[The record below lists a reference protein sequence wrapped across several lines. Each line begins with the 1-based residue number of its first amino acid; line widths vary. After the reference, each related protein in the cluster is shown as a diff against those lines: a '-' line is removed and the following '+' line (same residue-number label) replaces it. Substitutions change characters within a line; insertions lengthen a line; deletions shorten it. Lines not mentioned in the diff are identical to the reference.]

1 MRMELTDRAA
11 VDEVLSGKHD
21 SFRVLVDRHG
31 RKVFGLAYRMTGNE
45 HDADEVVQETFL
57 RCYKRLDSF
66 EARSSFSTWLYR
78 IASNCALDLLA
89 KRKREK
95 MHIVENDT
103 REDDLNPEE
112 RTLDYASPQ
121 PGPER
126 MLLSSELKQRVADA
140 MKRLTPVERTA
151 FVLRH
156 FEGQSITEIAAVLK
170 IKDEAVKN
178 TVFRAVKK
186 MRTELEP
193 LITAGPMQGGVR

>member
-1 MRMELTDRAA
+1 MELTDRAA
-11 VDEVLSGKHD
+11 VDEVLAGKHD
-21 SFRVLVDRHG
+21 SFRVLVERHG

-89 KRKREK
+89 KRKQDK
-95 MHIVENDT
+95 LHIVENDS
-103 REDDLNPEE
+103 REDGENPEDRALE
-112 RTLDYASPQ
+112 YAAPA

-126 MLLSSELKQRVADA
+126 MLLSSELRERVAGA
-140 MKRLTPVERTA
+140 MQRLTAIERTA

-156 FEGQSITEIAAVLK
+156 FEGRSISEIGTVLK
-170 IKDEAVKN
+170 VKDEAVKN

-193 LITAGPMQGGVR
+193 FITAGSVRGGAR

>member
-1 MRMELTDRAA
+1 MELTDRAA
-11 VDEVLSGKHD
+11 VDEVLAGKHE

-31 RKVFGLAYRMTGNE
+31 RRVFGLAYRMTGNE

-66 EARSSFSTWLYR
+66 EARSTFSTWLYR

-89 KRKREK
+89 KRKQDK
-95 MHIVENDT
+95 THLVENDT
-103 REDDLNPEE
+103 RDDDPNPEE

-126 MLLSSELKQRVADA
+126 LLLSSELRKRVADA
-140 MKRLTPVERTA
+140 MKRLTDVERTA

-156 FEGQSITEIAAVLK
+156 FEGRSIAEIGEVLQVRQ
-170 IKDEAVKN
+170 EAVKN
-178 TVFRAVKK
+178 TIFRAVKK
-186 MRTELEP
+186 MRSELEP
-193 LITAGPMQGGVR
+193 LMAAGPMRGGAR

>member
-1 MRMELTDRAA
+1 MELTDRAA
-11 VDEVLSGKHD
+11 VDDVLAGKRE

-66 EARSSFSTWLYR
+66 ESRSSFSTWLYR

-89 KRKREK
+89 KRKQEK
-95 MHIVENDT
+95 THIVESDAQ
-103 REDDLNPEE
+103 EDELSAEE
-112 RTLDYASPQ
+112 RSLDYASTQ

-126 MLLSSELKQRVADA
+126 MLLSTELRQRVSDA
-140 MKRLTPVERTA
+140 MKRLTAVERTA

-156 FEGQSITEIAAVLK
+156 FEGQSITEIGGTLK
-170 IKDEAVKN
+170 LKDEAVKN
-178 TVFRAVKK
+178 TIFRAVKK
-186 MRTELEP
+186 MRGELEP
-193 LITAGPMQGGVR
+193 FMTAGPLRGGVR

>member
-1 MRMELTDRAA
+1 MELTDRAA
-11 VDEVLSGKHD
+11 VDEVLAGKHE

-89 KRKREK
+89 KRKQDK
-95 MHIVENDT
+95 IHIVDPET
-103 REDDLNPEE
+103 RDDQLNPEE
-112 RTLDYASPQ
+112 HTLDYATPQ

-126 MLLSSELKQRVADA
+126 MLLSAELRKRVGDA
-140 MKRLTPVERTA
+140 MQRLTAVERTA

-156 FEGQSITEIAAVLK
+156 FEGRSISEIGSVLK
-170 IKDEAVKN
+170 VRDEAVKN
-178 TVFRAVKK
+178 TIFRAVKK

-193 LITAGPMQGGVR
+193 LMASSTVQRGSR

>member
-1 MRMELTDRAA
+1 MELTDRAA
-11 VDEVLSGKHD
+11 VDEVLAGKHD

-89 KRKREK
+89 KRKQDK
-95 MHIVENDT
+95 THIVESDA
-103 REDDLNPEE
+103 RDDDLNPEE
-112 RTLDYASPQ
+112 RTLDYATPQ

-126 MLLSSELKQRVADA
+126 MLLSTELRRRVSDA
-140 MKRLTPVERTA
+140 MQRLTAVERTA

-156 FEGQSITEIAAVLK
+156 FEGRSISEIGGVLK
-170 IKDEAVKN
+170 VRDEAVKN
-178 TVFRAVKK
+178 TIFRAVKK
-186 MRTELEP
+186 MRSELEP
-193 LITAGPMQGGVR
+193 FMTASTVQRGTR

>member
-1 MRMELTDRAA
+1 MELTDRAA
-11 VDEVLSGKHD
+11 VDEVLAGKHE

-66 EARSSFSTWLYR
+66 EARSTFSTWLYR

-89 KRKREK
+89 KRKQDK
-95 MHIVENDT
+95 AHIVENDT
-103 REDDLNPEE
+103 REDDANSEE
-112 RTLDYASPQ
+112 RRLDYASPQ

-126 MLLSSELKQRVADA
+126 MLLSSELRERVASA
-140 MKRLTPVERTA
+140 MKRLTDVERTA

-156 FEGQSITEIAAVLK
+156 FEGRSITEIGAVLK
-170 IKDEAVKN
+170 VREEAVKN
-178 TVFRAVKK
+178 TIFRAVKK

-193 LITAGPMQGGVR
+193 LITPGAVRGGAR

>member
-1 MRMELTDRAA
+1 MELTDRAA
-11 VDEVLSGKHD
+11 VDEVLAGKHE
-21 SFRVLVDRHG
+21 SFRVLVERHG

-57 RCYKRLDSF
+57 RSFKRLDSF

-89 KRKREK
+89 KRKQEK
-95 MHIVENDT
+95 LHIVENEA
-103 REDDLNPEE
+103 REDDLNAEE
-112 RTLDYASPQ
+112 RAMEYATSQ

-126 MLLSSELKQRVADA
+126 MLLSSELRERVAAA
-140 MKRLTPVERTA
+140 MKRLTPGERTA

-156 FEGQSITEIAAVLK
+156 FEGQSISEIGTTLK
-170 IKDEAVKN
+170 LRDEAVKN

-193 LITAGPMQGGVR
+193 LIASGSVRGGRR

>member
-1 MRMELTDRAA
+1 MEFTNRAA
-11 VDEVLSGKHD
+11 VDEVLAGKHE
-21 SFRVLVDRHG
+21 SFRVLVERHG

-57 RCYKRLDSF
+57 RCFKRLDSF

-89 KRKREK
+89 KRKQEK
-95 MHIVENDT
+95 LHVVDNDT
-103 REDDLNPEE
+103 REDDLNAEDRAPE
-112 RTLDYASPQ
+112 YATPQ

-126 MLLSSELKQRVADA
+126 MLLSSELRERVAAA

-156 FEGQSITEIAAVLK
+156 FEGQSISEIGSMLK
-170 IKDEAVKN
+170 LKDEAVKN

-193 LITAGPMQGGVR
+193 LIAPGSIRGGAR

>member
-1 MRMELTDRAA
+1 MELTDRAA
-11 VDEVLSGKHD
+11 VDEVLAGKHE
-21 SFRVLVDRHG
+21 SFRVLVERHG

-57 RCYKRLDSF
+57 RSFRRLDSF

-89 KRKREK
+89 KRKQEK
-95 MHIVENDT
+95 LHIVENEA
-103 REDDLNPEE
+103 REDDLNVEE
-112 RTLDYASPQ
+112 RALEYATPQ

-126 MLLSSELKQRVADA
+126 MLLSSELRERVAAA

-156 FEGQSITEIAAVLK
+156 FEGQSISEIGSMLK
-170 IKDEAVKN
+170 LKDEAVKN

-193 LITAGPMQGGVR
+193 LIASGSIRGGAR

>member
-1 MRMELTDRAA
+1 MELTDRAA
-11 VDEVLSGKHD
+11 VDEVLAGKHE

-66 EARSSFSTWLYR
+66 EARSTFSTWLYR

-89 KRKREK
+89 KRKQDK
-95 MHIVENDT
+95 THIVESDA
-103 REDDLNPEE
+103 RDDDANPEE

-126 MLLSSELKQRVADA
+126 MLLSSELRQRVAGA
-140 MKRLTPVERTA
+140 MKRLTDVERTA

-156 FEGQSITEIAAVLK
+156 FEGRSIAEIGAVLK
-170 IKDEAVKN
+170 VREEAVKN
-178 TVFRAVKK
+178 TIFRAVKK

-193 LITAGPMQGGVR
+193 LMTPGLRGGSR

>member
-1 MRMELTDRAA
+1 MELTDRAA
-11 VDEVLSGKHD
+11 VDEVLAGKHE

-66 EARSSFSTWLYR
+66 ESRSTFSTWLYR

-89 KRKREK
+89 KRKQDK
-95 MHIVENDT
+95 THIVENDA
-103 REDDLNPEE
+103 REDDGNPEE

-126 MLLSSELKQRVADA
+126 MLLSSELRQRVAGA
-140 MKRLTPVERTA
+140 MKRLTDVERTA

-156 FEGQSITEIAAVLK
+156 FEGRSIAEIGAVLK
-170 IKDEAVKN
+170 VREEAVKN
-178 TVFRAVKK
+178 TIFRAVKK
-186 MRTELEP
+186 MRSELEP
-193 LITAGPMQGGVR
+193 LMAAGPMRGGTR

>member
-1 MRMELTDRAA
+1 MELTDRAA
-11 VDEVLSGKHD
+11 VDEVLAGKHE
-21 SFRVLVDRHG
+21 SFRVLVERHG

-57 RCYKRLDSF
+57 RCFKRLDSF

-89 KRKREK
+89 KRKQEK
-95 MHIVENDT
+95 LHIVENDA
-103 REDDLNPEE
+103 REDDLNVEE
-112 RTLDYASPQ
+112 HALEYATPQ

-126 MLLSSELKQRVADA
+126 MLLSCELRERVAAA

-156 FEGQSITEIAAVLK
+156 FEGQSISEIGSTLK
-170 IKDEAVKN
+170 LRDEAVKN

-193 LITAGPMQGGVR
+193 LIASGSIRGGAR

>member
-1 MRMELTDRAA
+1 MELTDRAA
-11 VDEVLSGKHD
+11 VDEVLAGKHE

-89 KRKREK
+89 KRKQDK
-95 MHIVENDT
+95 THIVESDA
-103 REDDLNPEE
+103 RDVELNPEE
-112 RTLDYASPQ
+112 RTLDYATPQ

-126 MLLSSELKQRVADA
+126 MLLSTELRKRVAGA
-140 MKRLTPVERTA
+140 MQRLTAIERTA

-156 FEGQSITEIAAVLK
+156 FEGRSISEIGSVLK
-170 IKDEAVKN
+170 VRDEAVKN
-178 TVFRAVKK
+178 TIFRAVKK

-193 LITAGPMQGGVR
+193 FMTAGRVQRGTR

>member
-1 MRMELTDRAA
+1 MELTDRAA
-11 VDEVLSGKHD
+11 VDEVLAGKHE

-66 EARSSFSTWLYR
+66 EARSTFSTWLYR

-89 KRKREK
+89 KRKQDK
-95 MHIVENDT
+95 THIVESDA
-103 REDDLNPEE
+103 REDDGNSEE
-112 RTLDYASPQ
+112 RTLDCASPQ

-126 MLLSSELKQRVADA
+126 MLLSSELRERVASA
-140 MKRLTPVERTA
+140 MKRLTDVERTA

-156 FEGQSITEIAAVLK
+156 FEGRSINEIGAVLK
-170 IKDEAVKN
+170 VREEAVKN
-178 TVFRAVKK
+178 TIFRAVKK

-193 LITAGPMQGGVR
+193 LISTGLMRGGAR

>member
-1 MRMELTDRAA
+1 MELTDRAA
-11 VDEVLSGKHD
+11 VDEVLAGKHD
-21 SFRVLVDRHG
+21 TFRVLVERHG

-66 EARSSFSTWLYR
+66 EARSTFSTWLYR

-89 KRKREK
+89 KRKQDK
-95 MHIVENDT
+95 THLVENDA
-103 REDDLNPEE
+103 RDDDPNPEE

-126 MLLSSELKQRVADA
+126 LLLSSELRKRVADA
-140 MKRLTPVERTA
+140 MKRLTDVERTA

-156 FEGQSITEIAAVLK
+156 FEGRSIAEIGEVLQVRE
-170 IKDEAVKN
+170 EAVKN
-178 TVFRAVKK
+178 TIFRAVKK
-186 MRTELEP
+186 MRSELEP
-193 LITAGPMQGGVR
+193 LMAAGPMRGGAR

>member
-1 MRMELTDRAA
+1 MELTDRAA
-11 VDEVLSGKHD
+11 VDEVLAGKHE

-66 EARSSFSTWLYR
+66 EARSTFSTWLYR

-89 KRKREK
+89 KRKHEK
-95 MHIVENDT
+95 THIVESDV
-103 REDDLNPEE
+103 RDDDANPEE

-126 MLLSSELKQRVADA
+126 MLLSSELRERVVSA
-140 MKRLTPVERTA
+140 MKRLTDVERTA

-156 FEGQSITEIAAVLK
+156 FEGRSIGEIGAVLK
-170 IKDEAVKN
+170 VREEAVKN
-178 TVFRAVKK
+178 TIFRAVKK

-193 LITAGPMQGGVR
+193 LITTGSMRGGAR

>member
-1 MRMELTDRAA
+1 MELTDRAA
-11 VDEVLSGKHD
+11 VDEVLAGKHE
-21 SFRVLVDRHG
+21 SFRVLVERHG

-57 RCYKRLDSF
+57 RSFRRLDSF

-89 KRKREK
+89 KRKQEK
-95 MHIVENDT
+95 LHVVENEA
-103 REDDLNPEE
+103 REDDLNVEE
-112 RTLDYASPQ
+112 RALEYATPQ

-126 MLLSSELKQRVADA
+126 MLLSSELRERVAAA

-156 FEGQSITEIAAVLK
+156 FEGQSISEIGSMLK
-170 IKDEAVKN
+170 LKDEAVKN

-193 LITAGPMQGGVR
+193 LIASGSIRGGAR

>member
-1 MRMELTDRAA
+1 MELTDRAA
-11 VDEVLSGKHD
+11 VDEVLSGKHE

-66 EARSSFSTWLYR
+66 EARSTFSTWLYR

-89 KRKREK
+89 KRKQDK
-95 MHIVENDT
+95 THIVESDA
-103 REDDLNPEE
+103 REDDANPEE

-126 MLLSSELKQRVADA
+126 MLLSTELRERVASA
-140 MKRLTPVERTA
+140 MKRLTDVERTA

-156 FEGQSITEIAAVLK
+156 FEGRSITEIGAVLK
-170 IKDEAVKN
+170 VREEAVKN
-178 TVFRAVKK
+178 TIFRAVKK

-193 LITAGPMQGGVR
+193 LITPGAIKGGAR

>member
-1 MRMELTDRAA
+1 MELTDRAA
-11 VDEVLSGKHD
+11 VDEVLAGKHD

-66 EARSSFSTWLYR
+66 EARSTFSTWLYR

-89 KRKREK
+89 KRKQDK
-95 MHIVENDT
+95 AHIVESDA
-103 REDDLNPEE
+103 RDDDSNPEE

-126 MLLSSELKQRVADA
+126 LLLSSELRQRVADA
-140 MKRLTPVERTA
+140 MKRLTDVERTA

-156 FEGQSITEIAAVLK
+156 FEGRSIAEIGSVLK
-170 IKDEAVKN
+170 VREEAVKN
-178 TVFRAVKK
+178 TIFRAVKK

-193 LITAGPMQGGVR
+193 LITPGVMRGGAR

>member
-1 MRMELTDRAA
+1 MELTDRAA
-11 VDEVLSGKHD
+11 VNDVLAGKHE
-21 SFRVLVDRHG
+21 SFRVLVERHG

-66 EARSSFSTWLYR
+66 ESRSTFSTWLYR

-89 KRKREK
+89 KRKQDK
-95 MHIVENDT
+95 THIVESDAH
-103 REDDLNPEE
+103 EDDLNPEE

-126 MLLSSELKQRVADA
+126 MLLSAELRQRVADA
-140 MKRLTPVERTA
+140 MQRLTTVERTA

-156 FEGQSITEIAAVLK
+156 FEGRSISEIGDVLRV
-170 IKDEAVKN
+170 KDEAVKN

-193 LITAGPMQGGVR
+193 FLTAGPMQRGMR

>member
-1 MRMELTDRAA
+1 MELTDRAA
-11 VDEVLSGKHD
+11 VDEVLAGKHE

-66 EARSSFSTWLYR
+66 ESRSTFSTWLYR

-89 KRKREK
+89 KRKQDK
-95 MHIVENDT
+95 AHIVESDA
-103 REDDLNPEE
+103 REDDGNPEE

-126 MLLSSELKQRVADA
+126 MLLSSELRQRVAGA
-140 MKRLTPVERTA
+140 MKRLTDVERTA

-156 FEGQSITEIAAVLK
+156 FEGRSIAEIGAVLK
-170 IKDEAVKN
+170 V
-178 TVFRAVKK
+178 
-186 MRTELEP
+186 
-193 LITAGPMQGGVR
+193 

>member
-1 MRMELTDRAA
+1 MELTDRAA
-11 VDEVLSGKHD
+11 VDEVLAGKHEM
-21 SFRVLVDRHG
+21 FRVLVDRHG

-57 RCYKRLDSF
+57 RVYKRLDSF

-89 KRKREK
+89 KRKQDK
-95 MHIVENDT
+95 LHLVENDP
-103 REDDLNPEE
+103 RDDGENPEE
-112 RTLDYASPQ
+112 RALEYAAPQ

-126 MLLSSELKQRVADA
+126 MLLSAEVRQRVAGA
-140 MKRLTPVERTA
+140 MQRLTPVERTA

-156 FEGQSITEIAAVLK
+156 FEGRSISEIGSVLK
-170 IKDEAVKN
+170 VKDEAVKN

-193 LITAGPMQGGVR
+193 FFTAGSIRGGAR

>member
-1 MRMELTDRAA
+1 MELTDRAA
-11 VDEVLSGKHD
+11 VDQVLAGNHD
-21 SFRVLVDRHG
+21 LFRVLVDRHG
-31 RKVFGLAYRMTGNE
+31 RKVFGLAYRMTGNQ

-57 RCYKRLDSF
+57 RCYKRLARF

-89 KRKREK
+89 KRKTEK
-95 MHIVENDT
+95 MHIREND
-103 REDDLNPEE
+103 RLEDEPDREE

-126 MLLSSELKQRVADA
+126 LLLSSELNARVAEA

-156 FEGQSITEIAAVLK
+156 FEGHSIAEIGGVLK
-170 IKDEAVKN
+170 IKDDAVKN

-193 LITAGPMQGGVR
+193 LIKAGPLEGGVR

>member
-1 MRMELTDRAA
+1 MELTDRAA
-11 VDEVLSGKHD
+11 VDEVLAGKHD
-21 SFRVLVDRHG
+21 TFRVLVERHG

-66 EARSSFSTWLYR
+66 EARSTFSTWFYR

-89 KRKREK
+89 KRKQDK
-95 MHIVENDT
+95 THIVESDAH
-103 REDDLNPEE
+103 EDDLSPEE

-126 MLLSSELKQRVADA
+126 MLLSIELRQRVADA
-140 MKRLTPVERTA
+140 MQRLTAVERTA

-156 FEGQSITEIAAVLK
+156 FEGRSISEIGNVLK
-170 IKDEAVKN
+170 VKDEAVKN

-193 LITAGPMQGGVR
+193 FFTTGPIQRGMR

>member
-1 MRMELTDRAA
+1 MELTDRAA
-11 VDEVLSGKHD
+11 VDEVLAGKHE
-21 SFRVLVDRHG
+21 SFRVLVERHG

-89 KRKREK
+89 KRKQDK
-95 MHIVENDT
+95 LHIVENDS
-103 REDDLNPEE
+103 RDDGENPEE
-112 RTLDYASPQ
+112 RALEYAAPQ

-126 MLLSSELKQRVADA
+126 LLLSSELRQRVAGA
-140 MKRLTPVERTA
+140 MQRLTAIERTA

-156 FEGQSITEIAAVLK
+156 FEGRSISEVGSVLK
-170 IKDEAVKN
+170 VKDEAVKN

-193 LITAGPMQGGVR
+193 FLTTGSMRGGAR